1 MFHDELLRIW
11 REPQAQVPSLVSR
24 QAELLPS
31 TTQPPQLITG
41 VGVSWRESEHSVLR
55 GGENARPPKPGG
67 ADQKAAPSVWTRL
80 DIAGGRQRKPRG
92 RVCAPQTCFP
102 YSRERPRKYLRHRG
116 SACSERLPDTG
127 SDLRRGENRAIGESH
142 AEGCPPESLVWEYHQ
157 WQARG
162 ISHP

>member
-55 GGENARPPKPGG
+55 GGENARPPTRVPFHPFLRGHSL
-67 ADQKAAPSVWTRL
+67 AHQSQAAQIKR
-80 DIAGGRQRKPRG
+80 
-92 RVCAPQTCFP
+92 
-102 YSRERPRKYLRHRG
+102 LRHQCG
-116 SACSERLPDTG
+116 LA
-127 SDLRRGENRAIGESH
+127 
-142 AEGCPPESLVWEYHQ
+142 
-157 WQARG
+157 
-162 ISHP
+162 